1 MPADNAKAEF
11 GSCCESLKDALT
23 NEEFE
28 PLFAVDESG
37 VLYMS
42 VGVMDTGGDAE
53 GEDEPNMVDHPVYFC
68 PFCGTKLQTEEEV
81 EAKLNAQAA

>member
-1 MPADNAKAEF
+1 MPADTTGVQF
-11 GSCCESLKDALT
+11 GSCCEGLKDALT

-28 PLFAVDESG
+28 PLFAVDDETG

-42 VGVMDTGGDAE
+42 VGIIDAE

-68 PFCGTKLQTEEEV
+68 PFCGTKLQTAEEV
-81 EAKLNAQAA
+81 EAKMGAQAA

>member
-1 MPADNAKAEF
+1 MPANVGRF
-11 GSCCESLKDALT
+11 GGCCDALKDALT

-28 PLFAVDESG
+28 PLMAVDDSG

-42 VGVMDTGGDAE
+42 VGLLDAE
-53 GEDEPNMVDHPVYFC
+53 GEEPNMVDHPMYFC

-81 EAKLNAQAA
+81 EAKASAA

>member
-1 MPADNAKAEF
+1 MPADAGRF
-11 GSCCESLKDALT
+11 GGCCEGLKDALT

-28 PLFAVDESG
+28 PLIAVDDSG

-42 VGVMDTGGDAE
+42 VGMLNAE
-53 GEDEPNMVDHPVYFC
+53 SDEADMVDHPIYFC

-81 EAKLNAQAA
+81 EAKTGNA